1 MEQQIK
7 LAAKLYRCRDTALQ
21 IYGDAYLETLQ
32 PFIRRIKDRMSIKG
46 CDGLIAVL
54 DLAKSIKGMENEV
67 MATMLFMA
75 AAVEMLEP
83 STKSH
88 SPGKEG
94 KV

>member
-7 LAAKLYRCRDTALQ
+7 LAAKLYRCRDTARQ
-21 IYGDAYLETLQ
+21 IYGDGYVQALQ
-32 PFIRRIKDRMSIKG
+32 SFIRRIQDRMSTKG
-46 CDGLIAVL
+46 CNELLAVL
-54 DLAKSIKGMENEV
+54 DIAESIKGMENEGT
-67 MATMLFMA
+67 ATTLFMA

-83 STKSH
+83 STKRP